1 MDVIDLQCCIY
12 CCMLSDISS
21 RFKWSM
27 TTFHYKNARMHNIPT
42 FVSKID
48 MDLCNRRVGDQE
60 LTMQETTHQQP
71 HRACKVLGDSRTQS
85 ELGSQ
90 ILYKKCH
97 SKSDHNDMKYNTND
111 TKYNI

>member
-1 MDVIDLQCCIY
+1 
-12 CCMLSDISS
+12 
-21 RFKWSM
+21 M
-27 TTFHYKNARMHNIPT
+27 TIFHYKNARMHNIPT
-42 FVSKID
+42 FVSKVD
-48 MDLCNRRVGDQE
+48 MDLLYAIEEWVIKSW
-60 LTMQETTHQQP
+60 QETAHQQR

-90 ILYKKCH
+90 ILYKKCP